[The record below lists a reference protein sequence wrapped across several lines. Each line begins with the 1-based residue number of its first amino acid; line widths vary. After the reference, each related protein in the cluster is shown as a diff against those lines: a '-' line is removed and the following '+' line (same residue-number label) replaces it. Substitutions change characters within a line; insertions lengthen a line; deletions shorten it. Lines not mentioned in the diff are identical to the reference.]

1 MKITFLILTAIT
13 SLLIGGTLVKDNL
26 HLTEELK
33 AYHRYYQQT
42 ETLLDS
48 LYDQDPNKFEDI
60 ISETD
65 TYINYEITRDS
76 LHQYKISQL

>member
-1 MKITFLILTAIT
+1 MKITFLILTAIA
-13 SLLIGGTLVKDNL
+13 SFLIGGTLVKNS
-26 HLTEELK
+26 LTKELK

-65 TYINYEITRDS
+65 AYINYEITWDS

>member
-13 SLLIGGTLVKDNL
+13 SFLIGGTLVKNS
-26 HLTEELK
+26 LTKELK

-48 LYDQDPNKFEDI
+48 IYDQDPNKFEDI
-60 ISETD
+60 VSETD
-65 TYINYEITRDS
+65 LYINYEITRDS

>member
-1 MKITFLILTAIT
+1 MKITFLILTAIA
-13 SLLIGGTLVKDNL
+13 SFLIGGTLVKNS
-26 HLTEELK
+26 LTKELK

-65 TYINYEITRDS
+65 SYINYEITRDS